1 MLSIDKKF
9 YSEEVLAKSFIAD
22 SEFLDNASIEKDAI
36 SIINLCRERKSE
48 RTQLDAFLSEYGLS
62 NNEGVA
68 LMCLAE
74 SLLRIPDSH
83 TRNILIS
90 EKLSAGAWEA
100 HLNKADSLLVNA
112 STWGLL
118 LAGKII
124 KPSDELSNNPLKWLN
139 ALTKKSGEI
148 PIREAIMMAM
158 KILSGEFVMGRN
170 FKDINAIKGIEKNLY
185 SFDMLGEA
193 ARTEAQAQNYFL
205 AYEDAIN
212 NVSAINSAHQ
222 SNNGISI
229 KISALSPKY
238 EMLNQEHIKNNLLPK
253 LESLIDLAFSKNVEI
268 TIDAEEQDRLS
279 VSLQL
284 IKAILLDKKYK
295 DWNNIG
301 MAVQAYGKRSIEVI
315 DWAEDI
321 LKNRAP
327 IHVRLVKGA
336 YWDYEIKQ
344 SQIKSHPGYS
354 VYTNKALTDLSFLHT
369 AKKIFDTKKIYPK
382 FATHNAH
389 TIASIYH
396 MGTDHEYEFQRL
408 FGMGELLYDSASK
421 VCEDFPE
428 TSIYAPIGAYKDL
441 LPYLVRR
448 LLENGANSSFINRL
462 LDANIEAKKLAE
474 NPAEVLKSKI
484 ENKSLLKIRLPKNM
498 FSDRN
503 NSPGIDLTE
512 VENIEKVK
520 SNLKK
525 YDGVSFNAV
534 SSIFNSDTSSNQK
547 LEVLSLC
554 DNRVLGSVTFD
565 SPKCIKEHIEKAD
578 KNNRWGKTDIK
589 DRAVILNKVADLIQL
604 NADEL
609 LYLLLHETGKTIH
622 DAWDELREA
631 EDFLR
636 FYCNEALKLQSDS
649 IELKGPTGE
658 LNELSYFPKG
668 TFLCISPWNFPAAI
682 LVGQIS
688 AALVTGNNVIAKPS
702 ENSSLIGHKIIQLF
716 HEAGVPA
723 DALKLVLG
731 GGEQGDALSLIEDI
745 QGVSFTGSHKTAKCI
760 NKNLAA
766 KEGALTPIIA
776 ETGGLNVM
784 VVDSSALLE
793 QVTDDVIRSS
803 FNSAGQRCSA
813 LRLIL
818 VQEEIY
824 ESMWEL
830 LTGAMQE
837 LTLDTPDNFETDV
850 SPIINKKSFAQLKEY
865 IDSFDK
871 GNKKYQSHDHIP
883 EKNIISPCLIELNSL
898 SEISE
903 EQFGPILHIFKYKTS
918 SLKDNLIEINNKN
931 YGLTMGVHSRVES
944 KHDEIASSLTAGN
957 AYINRDMVGAVVGV
971 QPFGGE
977 GLSGSGLKAGGPN
990 YLLQFVNER
999 VISKNTVAFGGN
1011 TELLNLDKE

>member
-1 MLSIDKKF
+1 MSVMEKKF
-9 YSEEVLAKSFIAD
+9 YSEEILAKNFIAD
-22 SEFLDNASIEKDAI
+22 SQFLNNASIKEDAVN
-36 SIINLCRERKSE
+36 IIKLCRDRKSE

-74 SLLRIPDSH
+74 SLLRIPDSK

-90 EKLSAGAWEA
+90 EKLSAGSWEA
-100 HLNKADSLLVNA
+100 HINKADSLLVNA

-124 KPSDELSNNPLKWLN
+124 KPSDELSNNPLQWLN
-139 ALTKKSGEI
+139 GLTKKSGEL
-148 PIREAIMMAM
+148 PVREAIMMAM
-158 KILSGEFVMGRN
+158 KILSGEFVMGRD
-170 FKDINAIKGIEKNLY
+170 FEDINKIKGIEDNSY

-193 ARTEAQAQNYFL
+193 ARTETQANNYFI

-212 NVSAINSAHQ
+212 NVSAINDKHKA
-222 SNNGISI
+222 NNGISI

-238 EMLNQEHIKNNLLPK
+238 EMLNQTHINNNLIPK
-253 LESLIDLAFSKNVEI
+253 LEALVDLAFTKNVEV

-279 VSLQL
+279 VSLEL
-284 IKAILLDKKYK
+284 IEKILLNKKYK

-321 LKNRAP
+321 LKERAP
-327 IHVRLVKGA
+327 IHIRLVKGA
-336 YWDYEIKQ
+336 YWDYEVKQ

-354 VYTNKALTDLSFLHT
+354 VFTNKSLTDLSYLHT
-369 AKKIFDTKKIYPK
+369 AKKIFDVEKIYPK

-389 TIASIYH
+389 TISAIYH
-396 MGTDHEYEFQRL
+396 MGINKTYEFQRL

-421 VCEDFPE
+421 VCEDISKA
-428 TSIYAPIGAYKDL
+428 SIYAPIGAYKDL

-462 LDANIEAKKLAE
+462 LDSKVDPKKLAE
-474 NPAEVLKSKI
+474 NPAKVLESKL
-484 ENKSLLKIRLPKNM
+484 EKNDLLKIQLPKDM
-498 FSDRN
+498 FNDRI
-503 NSPGIDLTE
+503 NSPGLDLTE
-512 VENIEKVK
+512 RENIDNIKLNLRKFKDTKYDVK
-520 SNLKK
+520 S
-525 YDGVSFNAV
+525 SFQ
-534 SSIFNSDTSSNQK
+534 SSSPAHEIK
-547 LEVLSLC
+547 SLC
-554 DNRVLGSVTFD
+554 DGSYMGSVKFD
-565 SPKCIKEHIEKAD
+565 DPEIIKTSFSTKSINYD
-578 KNNRWGKTDIK
+578 WGKTNIVH
-589 DRAVILNKVADLIQL
+589 RTSILEKMADLIQV

-609 LYLLLHETGKTIH
+609 LFLLLHETGKTIH

-636 FYCNEALKLQSDS
+636 FYCNEANNIQSQS

-658 LNELSYFPKG
+658 LNEISYHPKG

-702 ENSSLIGHKIIQLF
+702 EHASVIGFKIIELF
-716 HEAGVPA
+716 HKAGVPKE
-723 DALKLVLG
+723 ALQLILG
-731 GGEQGDALSLIEDI
+731 GAEQGDALSLINNI

-760 NKNLAA
+760 NKNLAI
-766 KEGALTPIIA
+766 KEGPITPIIA

-793 QVTDDVIRSS
+793 QVTDDVIRSA

-824 ESMWEL
+824 EDMWEI
-830 LTGAMQE
+830 LTGAMKE
-837 LTLDTPDNFETDV
+837 LTLDAPNNFETDIG
-850 SPIINKKSFAQLKEY
+850 PIINTDAFNKLETYINSFN
-865 IDSFDK
+865 DSNRKF
-871 GNKKYQSHDHIP
+871 QSHEHLA
-883 EKNIISPCLIELNSL
+883 EKNIISPCLIELNKL
-898 SEISE
+898 NEINE
-903 EQFGPILHIFKYKTS
+903 EQFGPILHIYKYRAST
-918 SLKDNLIEINNKN
+918 LKENLIEINDKN
-931 YGLTMGVHSRVES
+931 YGLTLGIHSRIES
-944 KHDEIASSLTAGN
+944 KHAEISALLSAGN
-957 AYINRDMVGAVVGV
+957 AYVNRDMVGAVVGV

-977 GLSGSGLKAGGPN
+977 GLSGCGLKAGGPN

-999 VISKNTVAFGGN
+999 VVSKNTVAFGGN
-1011 TELLNLDKE
+1011 AELLNLDNE

>member
-1 MLSIDKKF
+1 MSVMEKKF
-9 YSEEVLAKSFIAD
+9 YSEEILAKNFIAD
-22 SEFLDNASIEKDAI
+22 SQFLNNASIKEDAVN
-36 SIINLCRERKSE
+36 IIKLCRDRKSE

-74 SLLRIPDSH
+74 SLLRIPDSK

-90 EKLSAGAWEA
+90 EKLSAGSWEA
-100 HLNKADSLLVNA
+100 HINKADSLLVNA

-124 KPSDELSNNPLKWLN
+124 KPSDELSNNPLQWLN
-139 ALTKKSGEI
+139 GLTKKSGEL
-148 PIREAIMMAM
+148 PVREAIMMAM
-158 KILSGEFVMGRN
+158 KILSGEFVMGRD
-170 FKDINAIKGIEKNLY
+170 FEDINKIKGIEDNSY

-193 ARTEAQAQNYFL
+193 ARTETQANNYFI

-212 NVSAINSAHQ
+212 NVSAINDKHKA
-222 SNNGISI
+222 NNGISI

-238 EMLNQEHIKNNLLPK
+238 EMLNQTHINNNLIPK
-253 LESLIDLAFSKNVEI
+253 LEALVDLAFTKNVEV

-279 VSLQL
+279 VSLEL
-284 IKAILLDKKYK
+284 IEKILLNKKYK

-315 DWAEDI
+315 DWTEDI
-321 LKNRAP
+321 LKERAP
-327 IHVRLVKGA
+327 IHIRLVKGA
-336 YWDYEIKQ
+336 YWDYEVKQ

-354 VYTNKALTDLSFLHT
+354 VFTNKSLTDLSYLHT
-369 AKKIFDTKKIYPK
+369 AKKIFDIEKIYPK

-389 TIASIYH
+389 TISAIYH
-396 MGTDHEYEFQRL
+396 MGINKTYEFQRL

-421 VCEDFPE
+421 VCEDISKA
-428 TSIYAPIGAYKDL
+428 SIYAPIGAYKDL

-462 LDANIEAKKLAE
+462 LDSKVDPKKLAE
-474 NPAEVLKSKI
+474 NPAKVLESKL
-484 ENKSLLKIRLPKNM
+484 EKNDLLKIQLPKDM
-498 FSDRN
+498 FNDRI
-503 NSPGIDLTE
+503 NSPGLDLTE
-512 VENIEKVK
+512 RENIDNIKLNLRKFKDTKYDVK
-520 SNLKK
+520 S
-525 YDGVSFNAV
+525 SFQ
-534 SSIFNSDTSSNQK
+534 SSSPAHEIK
-547 LEVLSLC
+547 SLC
-554 DNRVLGSVTFD
+554 DGSYMGSVKFD
-565 SPKCIKEHIEKAD
+565 DPEIIKTSFSTKSINYD
-578 KNNRWGKTDIK
+578 WGKTNIVH
-589 DRAVILNKVADLIQL
+589 RTGILEKMADLIQV

-609 LYLLLHETGKTIH
+609 LFLLLHETGKTIH

-636 FYCNEALKLQSDS
+636 FYCNEANNIQSQS

-658 LNELSYFPKG
+658 LNEISYHPKG

-702 ENSSLIGHKIIQLF
+702 EHASVIGFKIIELF
-716 HEAGVPA
+716 HKAGVPKE
-723 DALKLVLG
+723 ALQLILG
-731 GGEQGDALSLIEDI
+731 GAEQGDALSLINNI

-760 NKNLAA
+760 NKNLAT
-766 KEGALTPIIA
+766 KEGPITPIIA

-793 QVTDDVIRSS
+793 QVTDDVIRSA

-824 ESMWEL
+824 EDMWEI
-830 LTGAMQE
+830 LTGAMKE
-837 LTLDTPDNFETDV
+837 LTLDAPNNFETDIG
-850 SPIINKKSFAQLKEY
+850 PIINTDAFNKLETYINSFN
-865 IDSFDK
+865 DSNRKF
-871 GNKKYQSHDHIP
+871 QSHEHLA
-883 EKNIISPCLIELNSL
+883 EKNIISPCLIELNKL
-898 SEISE
+898 NEINE
-903 EQFGPILHIFKYKTS
+903 EQFGPILHIYKYKAST
-918 SLKDNLIEINNKN
+918 LKENLIEINDKN
-931 YGLTMGVHSRVES
+931 YGLTLGIHSRIES
-944 KHDEIASSLTAGN
+944 KYAEISALLSAGN
-957 AYINRDMVGAVVGV
+957 AYVNRDMVGAVVGV

-977 GLSGSGLKAGGPN
+977 GLSGCGLKAGGPN

-999 VISKNTVAFGGN
+999 VVSKNTVAFGGN
-1011 TELLNLDKE
+1011 AELLNLDNE

>member
-1 MLSIDKKF
+1 MSVMEKKF
-9 YSEEVLAKSFIAD
+9 YSEEILAKNFIAD
-22 SEFLDNASIEKDAI
+22 SQFLNNASIKEDAVN
-36 SIINLCRERKSE
+36 IIKLCRDRKSE

-74 SLLRIPDSH
+74 SLLRIPDSK

-90 EKLSAGAWEA
+90 EKLSAGSWEA
-100 HLNKADSLLVNA
+100 HINKADSLLVNA

-124 KPSDELSNNPLKWLN
+124 KPSDELSNNPLQWLN
-139 ALTKKSGEI
+139 GLTKKSGEL
-148 PIREAIMMAM
+148 PVREAIMMAM
-158 KILSGEFVMGRN
+158 KILSGEFVMGRD
-170 FKDINAIKGIEKNLY
+170 FEDINKIKGIEDNSY

-193 ARTEAQAQNYFL
+193 ARTETQANNYFI

-212 NVSAINSAHQ
+212 NVSAINDKHKA
-222 SNNGISI
+222 NNGISI

-238 EMLNQEHIKNNLLPK
+238 EMLNQTHINNNLIPK
-253 LESLIDLAFSKNVEI
+253 LEALVDLAFTKNVEV

-279 VSLQL
+279 VSLEL
-284 IKAILLDKKYK
+284 IEKILLNKKYK

-321 LKNRAP
+321 LKERAP
-327 IHVRLVKGA
+327 IHIRLVKGA
-336 YWDYEIKQ
+336 YWDYEVKQ

-354 VYTNKALTDLSFLHT
+354 VFTNKSLTDLSYLHT
-369 AKKIFDTKKIYPK
+369 AKKIFDIEKIYPK

-389 TIASIYH
+389 TISAIYH
-396 MGTDHEYEFQRL
+396 MGINKTYEFQRL

-421 VCEDFPE
+421 VCEDISKA
-428 TSIYAPIGAYKDL
+428 SIYAPIGAYKDL

-462 LDANIEAKKLAE
+462 LDSKVDPKKLAE
-474 NPAEVLKSKI
+474 NPAKVLESKL
-484 ENKSLLKIRLPKNM
+484 EKNDLLKIQLPKDM
-498 FSDRN
+498 FNDRI
-503 NSPGIDLTE
+503 NSPGLDLTE
-512 VENIEKVK
+512 RENIDNIKLNLRKFKDTKYDVK
-520 SNLKK
+520 S
-525 YDGVSFNAV
+525 SFQ
-534 SSIFNSDTSSNQK
+534 SSSPAHEIK
-547 LEVLSLC
+547 SLC
-554 DNRVLGSVTFD
+554 DGSYMGSVKFD
-565 SPKCIKEHIEKAD
+565 DPEIIKTSFSTKSINYD
-578 KNNRWGKTDIK
+578 WGKTNIVH
-589 DRAVILNKVADLIQL
+589 RTSILEKMADLIQV

-609 LYLLLHETGKTIH
+609 LFLLLHETGKTIH

-636 FYCNEALKLQSDS
+636 FYCNEANNIQSQS

-658 LNELSYFPKG
+658 LNEISYHPKG

-702 ENSSLIGHKIIQLF
+702 EHASVIGFKIIELF
-716 HEAGVPA
+716 HKAGVPKE
-723 DALKLVLG
+723 ALQLILG
-731 GGEQGDALSLIEDI
+731 GAEQGDALSLINNI

-760 NKNLAA
+760 NKNLAT
-766 KEGALTPIIA
+766 KEGPITPIIA

-793 QVTDDVIRSS
+793 QVTDDVIRSA

-824 ESMWEL
+824 EDMWEI
-830 LTGAMQE
+830 LTGAMKE
-837 LTLDTPDNFETDV
+837 LTLDAPNNFETDIG
-850 SPIINKKSFAQLKEY
+850 PIINTDAFNKLETYINSFN
-865 IDSFDK
+865 DSNRKF
-871 GNKKYQSHDHIP
+871 QSHEHLA
-883 EKNIISPCLIELNSL
+883 EKNIISPCLIELNKL
-898 SEISE
+898 NEINE
-903 EQFGPILHIFKYKTS
+903 EQFGPILHIYKYRAST
-918 SLKDNLIEINNKN
+918 LKENLIEINDKN
-931 YGLTMGVHSRVES
+931 YGLTLGIHSRIES
-944 KHDEIASSLTAGN
+944 KHAEISALLSAGN
-957 AYINRDMVGAVVGV
+957 AYVNRDMVGAVVGV

-977 GLSGSGLKAGGPN
+977 GLSGCGLKAGGPN

-999 VISKNTVAFGGN
+999 VVSKNTVAFGGN
-1011 TELLNLDKE
+1011 AELLNLDNE

>member
-1 MLSIDKKF
+1 MSVMEKKF
-9 YSEEVLAKSFIAD
+9 YSEEILAKNFIAD
-22 SEFLDNASIEKDAI
+22 SQFLNNASIKEDAVN
-36 SIINLCRERKSE
+36 IIKLCRDRKSE

-74 SLLRIPDSH
+74 SLLRIPDSK

-90 EKLSAGAWEA
+90 EKLSAGSWEA
-100 HLNKADSLLVNA
+100 HINKADSLLVNA

-124 KPSDELSNNPLKWLN
+124 KPSDELSNNPLQWLN
-139 ALTKKSGEI
+139 GLTKKSGEL
-148 PIREAIMMAM
+148 PVREAIMMAM
-158 KILSGEFVMGRN
+158 KILSGEFVMGRD
-170 FKDINAIKGIEKNLY
+170 FEDINKIKGIEDNSY

-193 ARTEAQAQNYFL
+193 ARTETQANNYFI

-212 NVSAINSAHQ
+212 NVSAINDKHKA
-222 SNNGISI
+222 NNGISI

-238 EMLNQEHIKNNLLPK
+238 EMLNQTHINNNLIPK
-253 LESLIDLAFSKNVEI
+253 LEALVDLAFTKNVEV

-279 VSLQL
+279 VSLEL
-284 IKAILLDKKYK
+284 IEKILLNKKYK

-321 LKNRAP
+321 LKERAP
-327 IHVRLVKGA
+327 IHIRLVKGA
-336 YWDYEIKQ
+336 YWDYEVKQ

-354 VYTNKALTDLSFLHT
+354 VFTNKSLTDLSYLHT
-369 AKKIFDTKKIYPK
+369 AKKIFDIEKIYPK

-389 TIASIYH
+389 TISAIYH
-396 MGTDHEYEFQRL
+396 MGINKTYEFQRL

-421 VCEDFPE
+421 VCEDISKA
-428 TSIYAPIGAYKDL
+428 SIYAPIGAYKDL

-462 LDANIEAKKLAE
+462 LDSEVDPKKLAE
-474 NPAEVLKSKI
+474 NPAKVLESKL
-484 ENKSLLKIRLPKNM
+484 EKNDLLKIQLPKDM
-498 FSDRN
+498 FNDRI
-503 NSPGIDLTE
+503 NSPGLDLTE
-512 VENIEKVK
+512 RENIDNIKLNLRKFKDTKYDVK
-520 SNLKK
+520 S
-525 YDGVSFNAV
+525 SFQ
-534 SSIFNSDTSSNQK
+534 SSSPAHEIK
-547 LEVLSLC
+547 SLC
-554 DNRVLGSVTFD
+554 DGSYMGSVKFD
-565 SPKCIKEHIEKAD
+565 DPEIIKTSFSTKSINYD
-578 KNNRWGKTDIK
+578 WGKTNIVH
-589 DRAVILNKVADLIQL
+589 RTSILEKMADLIQV

-609 LYLLLHETGKTIH
+609 LFLLLHETGKTIH

-636 FYCNEALKLQSDS
+636 FYCNEANNIQSQS

-658 LNELSYFPKG
+658 LNEISYHPKG

-702 ENSSLIGHKIIQLF
+702 EHASIIGFKIIELF
-716 HEAGVPA
+716 HKAGVPKE
-723 DALKLVLG
+723 ALQLILG
-731 GGEQGDALSLIEDI
+731 GAEQGDALSLINNI

-760 NKNLAA
+760 NKNLAT
-766 KEGALTPIIA
+766 KEGPITPIIA

-793 QVTDDVIRSS
+793 QVTDDVIRSA

-824 ESMWEL
+824 EDMWEI
-830 LTGAMQE
+830 LTGAMKE
-837 LTLDTPDNFETDV
+837 LTLDAPNNFETDIG
-850 SPIINKKSFAQLKEY
+850 PIINTDAFNKLETYINSFN
-865 IDSFDK
+865 DSNRKF
-871 GNKKYQSHDHIP
+871 QSHEHLA
-883 EKNIISPCLIELNSL
+883 EKNIISPCLIELNKL
-898 SEISE
+898 NEINE
-903 EQFGPILHIFKYKTS
+903 EQFGPILHIYKYKAST
-918 SLKDNLIEINNKN
+918 LKENLIEINDKN
-931 YGLTMGVHSRVES
+931 YGLTLGIHSRIES
-944 KHDEIASSLTAGN
+944 KHAEISALLSAGN
-957 AYINRDMVGAVVGV
+957 AYVNRDMVGAVVGV

-977 GLSGSGLKAGGPN
+977 GLSGCGLKAGGPN

-999 VISKNTVAFGGN
+999 VVSKNTVAFGGN
-1011 TELLNLDKE
+1011 AELLNLDNE

>member
-1 MLSIDKKF
+1 MGKKF
-9 YSEEVLAKSFIAD
+9 YSEEILAKNFIAD
-22 SEFLDNASIEKDAI
+22 SQFLNNASIKEDAVN
-36 SIINLCRERKSE
+36 IIKLCRDRKSE

-74 SLLRIPDSH
+74 SLLRIPDSK

-90 EKLSAGAWEA
+90 EKLSAGSWEA
-100 HLNKADSLLVNA
+100 HINKADSLLVNA

-124 KPSDELSNNPLKWLN
+124 KPSDELSNNPLQWLN
-139 ALTKKSGEI
+139 GLTKKSGEL
-148 PIREAIMMAM
+148 PVREAIMMAM
-158 KILSGEFVMGRN
+158 KILSGEFVMGRD
-170 FKDINAIKGIEKNLY
+170 FEDINKIKGIEDNSY

-193 ARTEAQAQNYFL
+193 ARTETQANNYFI

-212 NVSAINSAHQ
+212 NVSAINDKHKA
-222 SNNGISI
+222 NNGISI

-238 EMLNQEHIKNNLLPK
+238 EMLNQTHINNNLIPK
-253 LESLIDLAFSKNVEI
+253 LEALVDLAFTKNVEV

-279 VSLQL
+279 VSLEL
-284 IKAILLDKKYK
+284 IEKILLNKKYK

-315 DWAEDI
+315 DWTEDI
-321 LKNRAP
+321 LKERAP
-327 IHVRLVKGA
+327 IHIRLVKGA
-336 YWDYEIKQ
+336 YWDYEVKQ

-354 VYTNKALTDLSFLHT
+354 VFTNKSLTDLSYLHT
-369 AKKIFDTKKIYPK
+369 AKKIFDIEKIYPK

-389 TIASIYH
+389 TISAIYH
-396 MGTDHEYEFQRL
+396 MGINKTYEFQRL

-421 VCEDFPE
+421 VCEDISKA
-428 TSIYAPIGAYKDL
+428 SIYAPIGAYKDL

-462 LDANIEAKKLAE
+462 LDSKVDPKKLAE
-474 NPAEVLKSKI
+474 NPAKVLESKL
-484 ENKSLLKIRLPKNM
+484 EKNDLLKIQLPKDM
-498 FSDRN
+498 FNDRI
-503 NSPGIDLTE
+503 NSPGLDLTE
-512 VENIEKVK
+512 RENIDNIKLNLRKFKDTKYDVK
-520 SNLKK
+520 S
-525 YDGVSFNAV
+525 SFQ
-534 SSIFNSDTSSNQK
+534 SSSPAHEIK
-547 LEVLSLC
+547 SLC
-554 DNRVLGSVTFD
+554 DGSYMGSVKFD
-565 SPKCIKEHIEKAD
+565 DPEIIKTSFSTKSINYD
-578 KNNRWGKTDIK
+578 WGKTNIVH
-589 DRAVILNKVADLIQL
+589 RTSILEKMADLIQV

-609 LYLLLHETGKTIH
+609 LFLLLHETGKTIH

-636 FYCNEALKLQSDS
+636 FYCNEANNIQSQS

-658 LNELSYFPKG
+658 LNEISYHPKG

-702 ENSSLIGHKIIQLF
+702 EHASVIGFKIIELF
-716 HEAGVPA
+716 HKAGVPKK
-723 DALKLVLG
+723 ALQLILG
-731 GGEQGDALSLIEDI
+731 GAEQGDALSLINNI

-760 NKNLAA
+760 NKNLAT
-766 KEGALTPIIA
+766 KEGPITPIIA

-793 QVTDDVIRSS
+793 QVTDDVIRSA

-824 ESMWEL
+824 EDMWEI
-830 LTGAMQE
+830 LTGAMKE
-837 LTLDTPDNFETDV
+837 LTLDAPNNFETDIG
-850 SPIINKKSFAQLKEY
+850 PIINTDAFNKLETYINSFN
-865 IDSFDK
+865 DSNRKF
-871 GNKKYQSHDHIP
+871 QSHEHLA
-883 EKNIISPCLIELNSL
+883 EKNIISPCLIELNKL
-898 SEISE
+898 NEINE
-903 EQFGPILHIFKYKTS
+903 EQFGPILHIYKYKAST
-918 SLKDNLIEINNKN
+918 LKENLIEINDKN
-931 YGLTMGVHSRVES
+931 YGLTLGIHSRVES
-944 KHDEIASSLTAGN
+944 KHAEISALLSAGN
-957 AYINRDMVGAVVGV
+957 AYVNRDMVGAVVGV

-977 GLSGSGLKAGGPN
+977 GLSGCGLKAGGPN

-999 VISKNTVAFGGN
+999 VVSKNTVAFGGN
-1011 TELLNLDKE
+1011 AELLNLDNE

>member
-1 MLSIDKKF
+1 MSVMGKKF
-9 YSEEVLAKSFIAD
+9 YSEEILARNFIAD
-22 SEFLDNASIEKDAI
+22 SQFLNNASIEEDAVN
-36 SIINLCRERKSE
+36 IIKLCRDRKSE

-74 SLLRIPDSH
+74 SLLRIPDSK

-90 EKLSAGAWEA
+90 EKLSAGSWET
-100 HLNKADSLLVNA
+100 HINKADSLLVNA

-124 KPSDELSNNPLKWLN
+124 KPSDELSNNPLQWLN
-139 ALTKKSGEI
+139 GLTKKSGEL
-148 PIREAIMMAM
+148 PVREAIMMAM
-158 KILSGEFVMGRN
+158 KILSGEFVMGRD
-170 FKDINAIKGIEKNLY
+170 FEDINKIRGIEDNSY

-193 ARTEAQAQNYFL
+193 ARTETQANNYFI

-212 NVSAINSAHQ
+212 NVSAINDKHKA
-222 SNNGISI
+222 NNGISI

-238 EMLNQEHIKNNLLPK
+238 EMLNQTHINNNLIPK
-253 LESLIDLAFSKNVEI
+253 LEALVDLAFTKNVEV

-279 VSLQL
+279 VSLEL
-284 IKAILLDKKYK
+284 IEKILLNKKYK

-321 LKNRAP
+321 LKERAP
-327 IHVRLVKGA
+327 IHIRLVKGA
-336 YWDYEIKQ
+336 YWDYEVKQ

-354 VYTNKALTDLSFLHT
+354 VFTNKSLTDLSYLHT
-369 AKKIFDTKKIYPK
+369 AKKIFDVEKIYPK

-389 TIASIYH
+389 TISAIYH
-396 MGTDHEYEFQRL
+396 MGINKTYEFQRL

-421 VCEDFPE
+421 VCEDISKA
-428 TSIYAPIGAYKDL
+428 SIYAPIGAYKDL

-462 LDANIEAKKLAE
+462 LDSEVDPKKLAE
-474 NPAEVLKSKI
+474 NPAKVLESKL
-484 ENKSLLKIRLPKNM
+484 EKNDLLKIQLPKDM
-498 FSDRN
+498 FDDRI
-503 NSPGIDLTE
+503 NSPGLDLTE
-512 VENIEKVK
+512 RENIDSIKLNLRKFKDTRYDVK
-520 SNLKK
+520 S
-525 YDGVSFNAV
+525 SFQ
-534 SSIFNSDTSSNQK
+534 SSYPAHEIK
-547 LEVLSLC
+547 SLC
-554 DNRVLGSVTFD
+554 DGSYIGSVKFD
-565 SPKCIKEHIEKAD
+565 DPEIIKTSFNTKSINYD
-578 KNNRWGKTDIK
+578 WGKTNIV
-589 DRAVILNKVADLIQL
+589 DRTSILEKMADLIQV

-609 LYLLLHETGKTIH
+609 LFLLLHETGKTIH

-636 FYCNEALKLQSDS
+636 FYCNEAKNIQSKS

-658 LNELSYFPKG
+658 LNEISYHPKG

-702 ENSSLIGHKIIQLF
+702 EHASIIGFKIVELF
-716 HEAGVPA
+716 HKAGVPKE
-723 DALKLVLG
+723 ALQLILG
-731 GGEQGDALSLIEDI
+731 GAEQGDALSLINNI

-760 NKNLAA
+760 NKNLAS
-766 KEGALTPIIA
+766 KEGPITPIIA

-793 QVTDDVIRSS
+793 QVTDDVIRSA

-824 ESMWEL
+824 EDMWEI
-830 LTGAMQE
+830 LTGAMKE
-837 LTLDTPDNFETDV
+837 LTLDAPNNFETDV
-850 SPIINKKSFAQLKEY
+850 GPIINEDAFNKLETYINSFN
-865 IDSFDK
+865 DSNRKF
-871 GNKKYQSHDHIP
+871 QSHEHLA
-883 EKNIISPCLIELNSL
+883 EKNIISPCLIELNKL
-898 SEISE
+898 NEINE
-903 EQFGPILHIFKYKTS
+903 EQFGPILHIYKYKAS
-918 SLKDNLIEINNKN
+918 SLKENLIEINGKN
-931 YGLTMGVHSRVES
+931 YGLTLGIHSRVES
-944 KHDEIASSLTAGN
+944 KHAEISALLSAGN
-957 AYINRDMVGAVVGV
+957 AYVNRDMVGAVVGV

-977 GLSGSGLKAGGPN
+977 GLSGCGLKAGGPN

-999 VISKNTVAFGGN
+999 VVSKNTVAFGGN
-1011 TELLNLDKE
+1011 AELLNLDNE

>member
-1 MLSIDKKF
+1 MSVMEKKF
-9 YSEEVLAKSFIAD
+9 YSEEILAKNFIAD
-22 SEFLDNASIEKDAI
+22 SQFLNNASIKEDAVN
-36 SIINLCRERKSE
+36 IIKLCRDRKSE

-74 SLLRIPDSH
+74 SLLRIPDSK

-90 EKLSAGAWEA
+90 EKLSAGSWEA
-100 HLNKADSLLVNA
+100 HINKADSLLVNA

-124 KPSDELSNNPLKWLN
+124 KPSDELSNNPLQWLN
-139 ALTKKSGEI
+139 GLTKKSGEL
-148 PIREAIMMAM
+148 PVREAIMMAM
-158 KILSGEFVMGRN
+158 KILSGEFVMGRD
-170 FKDINAIKGIEKNLY
+170 FEDINKIKGIEDNSY

-193 ARTEAQAQNYFL
+193 ARTETQANNYFI

-212 NVSAINSAHQ
+212 NVSAINDKHKA
-222 SNNGISI
+222 NNGISI

-238 EMLNQEHIKNNLLPK
+238 EMLNQTHINNNLIPK
-253 LESLIDLAFSKNVEI
+253 LEALVDLAFTKNVEV

-279 VSLQL
+279 VSLEL
-284 IKAILLDKKYK
+284 IEKILLNKKYK

-321 LKNRAP
+321 LKERAP
-327 IHVRLVKGA
+327 IHIRLVKGA
-336 YWDYEIKQ
+336 YWDYEVKQ

-354 VYTNKALTDLSFLHT
+354 VFTNKSLTDLSYLHT
-369 AKKIFDTKKIYPK
+369 AKKIFDIEKIYPK

-389 TIASIYH
+389 TISAIYH
-396 MGTDHEYEFQRL
+396 MGINKTYEFQRL

-421 VCEDFPE
+421 VCEDISKA
-428 TSIYAPIGAYKDL
+428 SIYAPIGAYKDL

-462 LDANIEAKKLAE
+462 LDSKVDPKKLAE
-474 NPAEVLKSKI
+474 NPAKVLESKL
-484 ENKSLLKIRLPKNM
+484 EKNDLLKIQLPKDM
-498 FSDRN
+498 FNDRI
-503 NSPGIDLTE
+503 NSPGLDLTE
-512 VENIEKVK
+512 RENIDNIKLNLRKFKDTKYDVK
-520 SNLKK
+520 S
-525 YDGVSFNAV
+525 SFQ
-534 SSIFNSDTSSNQK
+534 SSSPAHEIK
-547 LEVLSLC
+547 SLC
-554 DNRVLGSVTFD
+554 DGSYMGSVKFD
-565 SPKCIKEHIEKAD
+565 DPEIIKTSFSTKSINYD
-578 KNNRWGKTDIK
+578 WGKTNIVH
-589 DRAVILNKVADLIQL
+589 RTSILEKMADLIQV

-609 LYLLLHETGKTIH
+609 LFLLLHETGKTIH

-636 FYCNEALKLQSDS
+636 FYCNEANNIQSQS

-658 LNELSYFPKG
+658 LNEISYHPKG

-702 ENSSLIGHKIIQLF
+702 EHASVIGFKIIELF
-716 HEAGVPA
+716 HKAGVPKE
-723 DALKLVLG
+723 ALQLILG
-731 GGEQGDALSLIEDI
+731 GAEQGDALSLINNI

-760 NKNLAA
+760 NKNLAS
-766 KEGALTPIIA
+766 KEGPITPIIA

-793 QVTDDVIRSS
+793 QVTDDVIRSA

-824 ESMWEL
+824 EDMWEI
-830 LTGAMQE
+830 LTGAMKE
-837 LTLDTPDNFETDV
+837 LTLDAPNNFETDIG
-850 SPIINKKSFAQLKEY
+850 PIINTDAFNKLETYINSFN
-865 IDSFDK
+865 DSNRKF
-871 GNKKYQSHDHIP
+871 QSHEHLA
-883 EKNIISPCLIELNSL
+883 EKNIISPCLIELNKL
-898 SEISE
+898 NEINE
-903 EQFGPILHIFKYKTS
+903 EQFGPILHIYKYKAST
-918 SLKDNLIEINNKN
+918 LKENLIEINDKN
-931 YGLTMGVHSRVES
+931 YGLTLGIHSRIES
-944 KHDEIASSLTAGN
+944 KHAEISALLSAGN
-957 AYINRDMVGAVVGV
+957 AYVNRDMVGAVVGV

-977 GLSGSGLKAGGPN
+977 GLSGCGLKAGGPN

-999 VISKNTVAFGGN
+999 VVSKNTVAFGGN
-1011 TELLNLDKE
+1011 AELLNLDNE

>member
-1 MLSIDKKF
+1 MSVMGKKF
-9 YSEEVLAKSFIAD
+9 YSEEILAKNFIAD
-22 SEFLDNASIEKDAI
+22 SQFLNNASIKEDAVN
-36 SIINLCRERKSE
+36 IIKLCRDRKSE

-74 SLLRIPDSH
+74 SLLRIPDSK

-90 EKLSAGAWEA
+90 EKLSAGSWEA
-100 HLNKADSLLVNA
+100 HINKADSLLVNA

-124 KPSDELSNNPLKWLN
+124 KPSDELSNNPLQWLN
-139 ALTKKSGEI
+139 GLTKKSGEL
-148 PIREAIMMAM
+148 PVREAIMMAM
-158 KILSGEFVMGRN
+158 KILSGEFVMGRD
-170 FKDINAIKGIEKNLY
+170 FEDINKIKGIEDNSY

-193 ARTEAQAQNYFL
+193 ARTETQANNYFI

-212 NVSAINSAHQ
+212 NVSAINDKHKA
-222 SNNGISI
+222 NNGISI

-238 EMLNQEHIKNNLLPK
+238 EMLNQTHINNNLIPK
-253 LESLIDLAFSKNVEI
+253 LEALVDLAFTKNVEV

-279 VSLQL
+279 VSLEL
-284 IKAILLDKKYK
+284 IEKILLNKKYK

-301 MAVQAYGKRSIEVI
+301 MAVQAYGKRSMEVI

-321 LKNRAP
+321 LKERAP
-327 IHVRLVKGA
+327 IHIRLVKGA
-336 YWDYEIKQ
+336 YWDYEVKQ

-354 VYTNKALTDLSFLHT
+354 VFTNKSLTDLSYLHT
-369 AKKIFDTKKIYPK
+369 AKKIFDIEKIYPK

-389 TIASIYH
+389 TISAIYH
-396 MGTDHEYEFQRL
+396 MGINKTYEFQRL

-421 VCEDFPE
+421 VCEDISKA
-428 TSIYAPIGAYKDL
+428 SIYAPIGAYKDL

-462 LDANIEAKKLAE
+462 LDSKVDPKKLAE
-474 NPAEVLKSKI
+474 NPAKVLESKL
-484 ENKSLLKIRLPKNM
+484 EKNDLLKIQLPKDM
-498 FSDRN
+498 FNDRI
-503 NSPGIDLTE
+503 NSPGLDLTE
-512 VENIEKVK
+512 RENIDNIKLNLRKFKDTKYDVK
-520 SNLKK
+520 S
-525 YDGVSFNAV
+525 SFQ
-534 SSIFNSDTSSNQK
+534 SSSPAHEIK
-547 LEVLSLC
+547 SLC
-554 DNRVLGSVTFD
+554 DGSYMGSVKFD
-565 SPKCIKEHIEKAD
+565 DPEIIKTSFSTKSINYD
-578 KNNRWGKTDIK
+578 WGKTNIVH
-589 DRAVILNKVADLIQL
+589 RISILEKMADLIQV

-609 LYLLLHETGKTIH
+609 LFLLLHETGKTIH

-636 FYCNEALKLQSDS
+636 FYCNEANNIQSQS

-658 LNELSYFPKG
+658 LNEISYHPKG

-702 ENSSLIGHKIIQLF
+702 EHASVIGFKIIELF
-716 HEAGVPA
+716 HKAGVPKE
-723 DALKLVLG
+723 ALQLILG
-731 GGEQGDALSLIEDI
+731 GAEQGDALSLINNI

-760 NKNLAA
+760 NKNLAT
-766 KEGALTPIIA
+766 KEGPITPIIA

-793 QVTDDVIRSS
+793 QVTDDVIRSA

-824 ESMWEL
+824 EDMWEI
-830 LTGAMQE
+830 LTGAMKE
-837 LTLDTPDNFETDV
+837 LTLDAPNNFETDIG
-850 SPIINKKSFAQLKEY
+850 PIINTDAFNKLETYINSFN
-865 IDSFDK
+865 DSNRKF
-871 GNKKYQSHDHIP
+871 QSHEHLA
-883 EKNIISPCLIELNSL
+883 EKNIISPCLIELNKL
-898 SEISE
+898 NEINE
-903 EQFGPILHIFKYKTS
+903 EQFGPILHIYKYKAST
-918 SLKDNLIEINNKN
+918 LKENLIEINDKN
-931 YGLTMGVHSRVES
+931 YGLTLGIHSRVES
-944 KHDEIASSLTAGN
+944 KHAEISALLSAGN
-957 AYINRDMVGAVVGV
+957 AYVNRDMVGAVVGV

-977 GLSGSGLKAGGPN
+977 GLSGCGLKAGGPN

-999 VISKNTVAFGGN
+999 VVSKNTVAFGGN
-1011 TELLNLDKE
+1011 AELLNLDNE

>member
-1 MLSIDKKF
+1 MSVMEKKF
-9 YSEEVLAKSFIAD
+9 YSEEILAKNFIAD
-22 SEFLDNASIEKDAI
+22 SQFLNNASIKEDAVN
-36 SIINLCRERKSE
+36 IIKLCRDRKSE

-74 SLLRIPDSH
+74 SLLRIPDSK

-90 EKLSAGAWEA
+90 EKLSAGSWEA
-100 HLNKADSLLVNA
+100 HINKADSLLVNA

-124 KPSDELSNNPLKWLN
+124 KPSDELSNNPLQWLN
-139 ALTKKSGEI
+139 GLTKKSGEL
-148 PIREAIMMAM
+148 PVREAIMMAM
-158 KILSGEFVMGRN
+158 KILSGEFVMGRD
-170 FKDINAIKGIEKNLY
+170 FEDINKIKGIEDNSY

-193 ARTEAQAQNYFL
+193 ARTETQANNYFI

-212 NVSAINSAHQ
+212 NVSAINDKHKA
-222 SNNGISI
+222 NNGISI

-238 EMLNQEHIKNNLLPK
+238 EMLNQTHINNNLIPK
-253 LESLIDLAFSKNVEI
+253 LEALVDLAFTKNVEV

-279 VSLQL
+279 VSLEL
-284 IKAILLDKKYK
+284 IEKILLNKKYK

-321 LKNRAP
+321 LKERAP
-327 IHVRLVKGA
+327 IHIRLVKGA
-336 YWDYEIKQ
+336 YWDYEVKQ

-354 VYTNKALTDLSFLHT
+354 VFTNKSLTDLSYLHT
-369 AKKIFDTKKIYPK
+369 AKKIFDIEKIYPK

-389 TIASIYH
+389 TISAIYH
-396 MGTDHEYEFQRL
+396 MGINKTYEFQRL

-421 VCEDFPE
+421 VCEDISKA
-428 TSIYAPIGAYKDL
+428 SIYAPIGAYKDL

-462 LDANIEAKKLAE
+462 LDSKVDPKKLAE
-474 NPAEVLKSKI
+474 NPAKVLESKL
-484 ENKSLLKIRLPKNM
+484 EKNDLLKIQLPKDM
-498 FSDRN
+498 FNDRI
-503 NSPGIDLTE
+503 NSPGLDLTE
-512 VENIEKVK
+512 RENIDNIKLNLRKFKDTKYDVK
-520 SNLKK
+520 S
-525 YDGVSFNAV
+525 SFQ
-534 SSIFNSDTSSNQK
+534 SSSPAHEIK
-547 LEVLSLC
+547 SLC
-554 DNRVLGSVTFD
+554 DGSYMGSVKFD
-565 SPKCIKEHIEKAD
+565 DPEIIKTSFSTKSINYD
-578 KNNRWGKTDIK
+578 WGKTNIVH
-589 DRAVILNKVADLIQL
+589 RTSILEKMADLIQV

-609 LYLLLHETGKTIH
+609 LFLLLHETGKTIH

-636 FYCNEALKLQSDS
+636 FYCNEANNIQSQS

-658 LNELSYFPKG
+658 LNEISYHPKG

-702 ENSSLIGHKIIQLF
+702 EHASMIGFKIIELF
-716 HEAGVPA
+716 HKAGVPKE
-723 DALKLVLG
+723 ALQLILG
-731 GGEQGDALSLIEDI
+731 GAEQGDALSLINNI

-760 NKNLAA
+760 NKNLAT
-766 KEGALTPIIA
+766 KEGPITPIIA

-793 QVTDDVIRSS
+793 QVTDDVIRSA

-824 ESMWEL
+824 EDMWEI
-830 LTGAMQE
+830 LTGAMKE
-837 LTLDTPDNFETDV
+837 LTLDAPNNFETDIG
-850 SPIINKKSFAQLKEY
+850 PIINTDAFNKLETYINSFN
-865 IDSFDK
+865 DSNRKF
-871 GNKKYQSHDHIP
+871 QSHEHLA
-883 EKNIISPCLIELNSL
+883 EKNIISPCLIELNKL
-898 SEISE
+898 NEINE
-903 EQFGPILHIFKYKTS
+903 EQFGPILHIYKYKAST
-918 SLKDNLIEINNKN
+918 LKENLIEINDKN
-931 YGLTMGVHSRVES
+931 YGLTLGIHSRIES
-944 KHDEIASSLTAGN
+944 KHAEISALLSAGN
-957 AYINRDMVGAVVGV
+957 AYVNRDMVGAVVGV

-977 GLSGSGLKAGGPN
+977 GLSGCGLKAGGPN

-999 VISKNTVAFGGN
+999 VVSKNTVAFGGN
-1011 TELLNLDKE
+1011 AELLNLDNE

>member
-1 MLSIDKKF
+1 MSVMEKKF
-9 YSEEVLAKSFIAD
+9 YSEEILAKNFIAD
-22 SEFLDNASIEKDAI
+22 SQFLNNASIKEDAVN
-36 SIINLCRERKSE
+36 IIKLCRDRKSE

-74 SLLRIPDSH
+74 SLLRIPDSK

-90 EKLSAGAWEA
+90 EKLSAGSWEA
-100 HLNKADSLLVNA
+100 HINKADSLLVNA

-124 KPSDELSNNPLKWLN
+124 KPSDELSNNPLQWLN
-139 ALTKKSGEI
+139 GLTKKSGEL
-148 PIREAIMMAM
+148 PVREAIMMAM
-158 KILSGEFVMGRN
+158 KILSGEFVMGRD
-170 FKDINAIKGIEKNLY
+170 FEDINKIKGIEDNSY

-193 ARTEAQAQNYFL
+193 ARTETQANNYFI

-212 NVSAINSAHQ
+212 NVSAINDKHKA
-222 SNNGISI
+222 NNGISI

-238 EMLNQEHIKNNLLPK
+238 EMLNQTHINNNLIPK
-253 LESLIDLAFSKNVEI
+253 LEALVDLAFTKNVEV

-279 VSLQL
+279 VSLEL
-284 IKAILLDKKYK
+284 IEKILLNKKYK

-321 LKNRAP
+321 LKERAP
-327 IHVRLVKGA
+327 IHIRLVKGA
-336 YWDYEIKQ
+336 YWDYEVKQ

-354 VYTNKALTDLSFLHT
+354 VFTNKSLTDLSYLHT
-369 AKKIFDTKKIYPK
+369 AKKIFDIEKIYPK

-389 TIASIYH
+389 TISAIYH
-396 MGTDHEYEFQRL
+396 MGINKTYEFQRL

-421 VCEDFPE
+421 VCEDISKA
-428 TSIYAPIGAYKDL
+428 SIYAPIGAYKDL

-462 LDANIEAKKLAE
+462 LDSKVDPKKLAE
-474 NPAEVLKSKI
+474 NPAKVLESKL
-484 ENKSLLKIRLPKNM
+484 EKNDLLKIQLPKDM
-498 FSDRN
+498 FNDRI
-503 NSPGIDLTE
+503 NSPGLDLTE
-512 VENIEKVK
+512 RENIDNIKLNLRKFKDTKYDVK
-520 SNLKK
+520 S
-525 YDGVSFNAV
+525 SFQ
-534 SSIFNSDTSSNQK
+534 SSSPAHEIK
-547 LEVLSLC
+547 SLC
-554 DNRVLGSVTFD
+554 DGSYMGSVKFD
-565 SPKCIKEHIEKAD
+565 DPEIIKTSFSTKSINYD
-578 KNNRWGKTDIK
+578 WGKTNIVH
-589 DRAVILNKVADLIQL
+589 RTSILEKMADLIQV

-609 LYLLLHETGKTIH
+609 LFLLLHETGKTIH

-636 FYCNEALKLQSDS
+636 FYCNEANNIQSQS

-658 LNELSYFPKG
+658 LNEISYHPKG

-702 ENSSLIGHKIIQLF
+702 EHASVIGFKIIELF
-716 HEAGVPA
+716 HKAGVPKE
-723 DALKLVLG
+723 ALQLILG
-731 GGEQGDALSLIEDI
+731 GAEQGDALSLINNI

-760 NKNLAA
+760 NKNLAT
-766 KEGALTPIIA
+766 KEGPITPIIA

-793 QVTDDVIRSS
+793 QVTDDVIRSA

-824 ESMWEL
+824 EDMWEI
-830 LTGAMQE
+830 LTGAMKE
-837 LTLDTPDNFETDV
+837 LTLDAPNNFETDIG
-850 SPIINKKSFAQLKEY
+850 PIINTDAFNKLETYINSFN
-865 IDSFDK
+865 DSNRKF
-871 GNKKYQSHDHIP
+871 QSHEHLA
-883 EKNIISPCLIELNSL
+883 EKNIISPCLIELNKL
-898 SEISE
+898 NEINE
-903 EQFGPILHIFKYKTS
+903 EQFGPILHMYKYKAST
-918 SLKDNLIEINNKN
+918 LKENLIEINDKN
-931 YGLTMGVHSRVES
+931 YGLTLGIHSRIES
-944 KHDEIASSLTAGN
+944 KHAEISALLSAGN
-957 AYINRDMVGAVVGV
+957 AYVNRDMVGAVVGV

-977 GLSGSGLKAGGPN
+977 GLSGCGLKAGGPN

-999 VISKNTVAFGGN
+999 VVSKNTVAFGGN
-1011 TELLNLDKE
+1011 AELLNLDNE

>member
-1 MLSIDKKF
+1 MSVMGKKF
-9 YSEEVLAKSFIAD
+9 YSEEILAKNFIAD
-22 SEFLDNASIEKDAI
+22 SQFLNNASIEEDAVN
-36 SIINLCRERKSE
+36 IIKLCRDRKSQ

-74 SLLRIPDSH
+74 SLLRIPDSK

-90 EKLSAGAWEA
+90 EKLSAGSWET
-100 HLNKADSLLVNA
+100 HINKADSLLVNA

-124 KPSDELSNNPLKWLN
+124 KPSDELSNNPLQWLN
-139 ALTKKSGEI
+139 GLTKKSGEL
-148 PIREAIMMAM
+148 PVREAIMMAM
-158 KILSGEFVMGRN
+158 KILSGEFVMGRD
-170 FKDINAIKGIEKNLY
+170 FEDINKIRGIEDNSY

-193 ARTEAQAQNYFL
+193 ARTETQANNYFI

-212 NVSAINSAHQ
+212 NVSAINDKHKA
-222 SNNGISI
+222 NNGISI

-238 EMLNQEHIKNNLLPK
+238 EMLNQTHINNNLIPK
-253 LESLIDLAFSKNVEI
+253 LEALVDLAFTKNVEV

-279 VSLQL
+279 VSLEL
-284 IKAILLDKKYK
+284 IEKILLNKKYK
-295 DWNNIG
+295 DWKNIG

-321 LKNRAP
+321 LKERAP
-327 IHVRLVKGA
+327 IHIRLVKGA
-336 YWDYEIKQ
+336 YWDYEVKQ

-354 VYTNKALTDLSFLHT
+354 VFTNKSLTDLSYLHT
-369 AKKIFDTKKIYPK
+369 AKKIFDIEKIYPK

-389 TIASIYH
+389 TISAIYH
-396 MGTDHEYEFQRL
+396 MGINKTYEFQRL

-421 VCEDFPE
+421 VCEDISKA
-428 TSIYAPIGAYKDL
+428 SIYAPIGAYKDL

-462 LDANIEAKKLAE
+462 LDSEVDPKKLAE
-474 NPAEVLKSKI
+474 NPAKVLESKL
-484 ENKSLLKIRLPKNM
+484 EKNDLLKIQLPKDM
-498 FSDRN
+498 FDDRI
-503 NSPGIDLTE
+503 NSPGLDLTE
-512 VENIEKVK
+512 RENIDRIKLNLRKFKDTRYDVK
-520 SNLKK
+520 S
-525 YDGVSFNAV
+525 SFQ
-534 SSIFNSDTSSNQK
+534 SSYPAYEIK
-547 LEVLSLC
+547 SLC
-554 DNRVLGSVTFD
+554 DGSYIGSVKFD
-565 SPKCIKEHIEKAD
+565 DPEIIKTSFNTESINYD
-578 KNNRWGKTDIK
+578 WGKTNIV
-589 DRAVILNKVADLIQL
+589 DRTSILEKMADLIQV

-609 LYLLLHETGKTIH
+609 LFLLLHETGKTIH

-636 FYCNEALKLQSDS
+636 FYCNEANNIQSQS

-658 LNELSYFPKG
+658 LNEISYHPKG

-702 ENSSLIGHKIIQLF
+702 EHASVIGFKIIELF
-716 HEAGVPA
+716 HKAGVPKE
-723 DALKLVLG
+723 ALQLILG
-731 GGEQGDALSLIEDI
+731 GAEQGDALSLINNI

-760 NKNLAA
+760 NKNLAT
-766 KEGALTPIIA
+766 KEGPITPIIA

-793 QVTDDVIRSS
+793 QVTDDVIRSA

-824 ESMWEL
+824 EDMWEI
-830 LTGAMQE
+830 LTGAMKE
-837 LTLDTPDNFETDV
+837 LTLDAPNNFETDV
-850 SPIINKKSFAQLKEY
+850 GPIINEDAFNKLETYINSFN
-865 IDSFDK
+865 DSNRKF
-871 GNKKYQSHDHIP
+871 QSHEHLA
-883 EKNIISPCLIELNSL
+883 EKNIISPCLIELNKL
-898 SEISE
+898 NEINE
-903 EQFGPILHIFKYKTS
+903 EQFGPILHIYKYKTS
-918 SLKDNLIEINNKN
+918 TLKENLIEINDKN
-931 YGLTMGVHSRVES
+931 YGLTLGIHSRVES
-944 KHDEIASSLTAGN
+944 KHAEISGLLSAGN
-957 AYINRDMVGAVVGV
+957 AYVNRDMVGAVVGV

-977 GLSGSGLKAGGPN
+977 GLSGCGLKAGGPN

-999 VISKNTVAFGGN
+999 VVSKNTVAFGGN
-1011 TELLNLDKE
+1011 AELLNLDNE

>member
-1 MLSIDKKF
+1 MSVMEKKF
-9 YSEEVLAKSFIAD
+9 YSEEILAKNFIAD
-22 SEFLDNASIEKDAI
+22 SQFLNNASIKEDAVN
-36 SIINLCRERKSE
+36 IIKLCRDRKSE

-74 SLLRIPDSH
+74 SLLRIPDSK

-90 EKLSAGAWEA
+90 EKLSAGSWEA
-100 HLNKADSLLVNA
+100 HINKADSLLVNA

-124 KPSDELSNNPLKWLN
+124 KPSDELSNNPLQWLN
-139 ALTKKSGEI
+139 GLTKKSGEL
-148 PIREAIMMAM
+148 PVREAIMMAM
-158 KILSGEFVMGRN
+158 KILSGEFVMGRD
-170 FKDINAIKGIEKNLY
+170 FEDINKIKGIEDNSY

-193 ARTEAQAQNYFL
+193 ARTETQANNYFI

-212 NVSAINSAHQ
+212 NVSAINDKHKA
-222 SNNGISI
+222 NNGISI

-238 EMLNQEHIKNNLLPK
+238 EMLNQTHINNNLIPK
-253 LESLIDLAFSKNVEI
+253 LEALVDLAFTKNVEV

-279 VSLQL
+279 VSLEL
-284 IKAILLDKKYK
+284 IEKILLNKKYK

-301 MAVQAYGKRSIEVI
+301 MAVQAYGKRSMEVI
-315 DWAEDI
+315 DWAEGI
-321 LKNRAP
+321 LKERAP
-327 IHVRLVKGA
+327 IHIRLVKGA
-336 YWDYEIKQ
+336 YWDYEVKQ

-354 VYTNKALTDLSFLHT
+354 VFTNKSLTDLSYLHT
-369 AKKIFDTKKIYPK
+369 AKKIFDIEKIYPK

-389 TIASIYH
+389 TISAIYH
-396 MGTDHEYEFQRL
+396 MGINKTYEFQRL

-421 VCEDFPE
+421 VCEDISKA
-428 TSIYAPIGAYKDL
+428 SIYAPIGAYKDL

-462 LDANIEAKKLAE
+462 LDSKVDPKKLAE
-474 NPAEVLKSKI
+474 NPAKVLESKL
-484 ENKSLLKIRLPKNM
+484 EKNDLLKIQLPKDM
-498 FSDRN
+498 FNDRI
-503 NSPGIDLTE
+503 NSPGLDLTE
-512 VENIEKVK
+512 RENIDNIKLNLRKFKDTKYDVK
-520 SNLKK
+520 S
-525 YDGVSFNAV
+525 SFQ
-534 SSIFNSDTSSNQK
+534 SSSPAHEIK
-547 LEVLSLC
+547 SLC
-554 DNRVLGSVTFD
+554 DGSYMGSVKFD
-565 SPKCIKEHIEKAD
+565 DPEIIKTSFSTKSINYD
-578 KNNRWGKTDIK
+578 WGKTNIVH
-589 DRAVILNKVADLIQL
+589 RTSILEKMADLIQV

-609 LYLLLHETGKTIH
+609 LFLLLHETGKTIH

-636 FYCNEALKLQSDS
+636 FYCNEANNIQSQS

-658 LNELSYFPKG
+658 LNEISYHPKG

-702 ENSSLIGHKIIQLF
+702 EHASIIGFKIVELF
-716 HEAGVPA
+716 HKAGVPKE
-723 DALKLVLG
+723 ALQLILG
-731 GGEQGDALSLIEDI
+731 GAEQGDALSLINNI

-760 NKNLAA
+760 NKNLAS
-766 KEGALTPIIA
+766 KEGPITPIIA

-793 QVTDDVIRSS
+793 QVTDDVIRSA

-824 ESMWEL
+824 EDMWEI
-830 LTGAMQE
+830 LTGAMKE
-837 LTLDTPDNFETDV
+837 LTLDAPNNFETDV
-850 SPIINKKSFAQLKEY
+850 GPIINEDAFNKLETYINSFN
-865 IDSFDK
+865 DSNRKF
-871 GNKKYQSHDHIP
+871 QSHEHLA
-883 EKNIISPCLIELNSL
+883 EKNIISPCLIELNKL
-898 SEISE
+898 NEINE
-903 EQFGPILHIFKYKTS
+903 EQFGPILHIYKYKAST
-918 SLKDNLIEINNKN
+918 LKENLIEINDKN
-931 YGLTMGVHSRVES
+931 YGLTLGIHSRIES
-944 KHDEIASSLTAGN
+944 KHAEISALLSAGN
-957 AYINRDMVGAVVGV
+957 AYVNRDMVGAVVGV

-977 GLSGSGLKAGGPN
+977 GLSGCGLKAGGPN

-999 VISKNTVAFGGN
+999 VVSKNTVAFGGN
-1011 TELLNLDKE
+1011 AELLNLDNE

>member
-1 MLSIDKKF
+1 MSVMEKKF
-9 YSEEVLAKSFIAD
+9 YSEEILAKNFIAD
-22 SEFLDNASIEKDAI
+22 SQFLNNASIKEDAVN
-36 SIINLCRERKSE
+36 IIKLCRDRKSE

-74 SLLRIPDSH
+74 SLLRIPDSK

-90 EKLSAGAWEA
+90 EKLSAGSWEA
-100 HLNKADSLLVNA
+100 HINKADSLLVNA

-124 KPSDELSNNPLKWLN
+124 KPSDELSNNPLQWLN
-139 ALTKKSGEI
+139 GLTKKSGEL
-148 PIREAIMMAM
+148 PVREAIMMAM
-158 KILSGEFVMGRN
+158 KILSGEFVMGRD
-170 FKDINAIKGIEKNLY
+170 FEDINKIKGIEDNSY

-193 ARTEAQAQNYFL
+193 ARTETQANNYFI

-212 NVSAINSAHQ
+212 NVSAINDKHKA
-222 SNNGISI
+222 NNGISI

-238 EMLNQEHIKNNLLPK
+238 EMLNQTHINNNLIPK
-253 LESLIDLAFSKNVEI
+253 LEALVDLAFTKNVEV

-279 VSLQL
+279 VSLEL
-284 IKAILLDKKYK
+284 IEKILLNKKYK

-321 LKNRAP
+321 LKERAP
-327 IHVRLVKGA
+327 IHIRLVKGA
-336 YWDYEIKQ
+336 YWDYEVKQ

-354 VYTNKALTDLSFLHT
+354 VFTNKSLTDLSYLHT
-369 AKKIFDTKKIYPK
+369 AKKIFDVEKIYPK

-389 TIASIYH
+389 TISAIYH
-396 MGTDHEYEFQRL
+396 MGINKTYEFQRL

-421 VCEDFPE
+421 VCEDISKA
-428 TSIYAPIGAYKDL
+428 SIYAPIGAYKDL

-462 LDANIEAKKLAE
+462 LDSKVDPKKLAE
-474 NPAEVLKSKI
+474 NPAKVLESKL
-484 ENKSLLKIRLPKNM
+484 EKNDLLKIQLPKDM
-498 FSDRN
+498 FNDRI
-503 NSPGIDLTE
+503 NSPGLDLTE
-512 VENIEKVK
+512 RENIDNIKLNLRKFKDTKYDVK
-520 SNLKK
+520 S
-525 YDGVSFNAV
+525 SFQ
-534 SSIFNSDTSSNQK
+534 SSSPAHEIK
-547 LEVLSLC
+547 SLC
-554 DNRVLGSVTFD
+554 DGSYMGSVKFD
-565 SPKCIKEHIEKAD
+565 DPEIIKTSFSTKSINYD
-578 KNNRWGKTDIK
+578 WGKTNIVH
-589 DRAVILNKVADLIQL
+589 RTSILEKMADLIQV

-609 LYLLLHETGKTIH
+609 LFLLLHETGKTIH

-636 FYCNEALKLQSDS
+636 FYCNEANNIQSQS

-658 LNELSYFPKG
+658 LNEISYHPKG

-702 ENSSLIGHKIIQLF
+702 EHASVIGFKIIELF
-716 HEAGVPA
+716 HKAGVPKE
-723 DALKLVLG
+723 ALQLILG
-731 GGEQGDALSLIEDI
+731 GAEQGDALSLINNI

-760 NKNLAA
+760 NKNLAT
-766 KEGALTPIIA
+766 KEGPITPIIA

-793 QVTDDVIRSS
+793 QVTDDVIRSA

-824 ESMWEL
+824 EDMWEI
-830 LTGAMQE
+830 LTGAMKE
-837 LTLDTPDNFETDV
+837 LTLDAPNNFETDIG
-850 SPIINKKSFAQLKEY
+850 PIINTDAFNKLETYINSFN
-865 IDSFDK
+865 DSNRKF
-871 GNKKYQSHDHIP
+871 QSHEHLA
-883 EKNIISPCLIELNSL
+883 EKNIISPCLIELNKL
-898 SEISE
+898 NEINE
-903 EQFGPILHIFKYKTS
+903 EQFGPILHIYKYKAST
-918 SLKDNLIEINNKN
+918 LKENLIEINDKN
-931 YGLTMGVHSRVES
+931 YGLTLGIHSRIES
-944 KHDEIASSLTAGN
+944 KHAEISALLSAGN
-957 AYINRDMVGAVVGV
+957 AYVNRDMVGAVVGV

-977 GLSGSGLKAGGPN
+977 GLSGCGLKAGGPN

-999 VISKNTVAFGGN
+999 VVSKNTVAFGGN
-1011 TELLNLDKE
+1011 AELLNLDNE

>member
-1 MLSIDKKF
+1 MSVMEKKF
-9 YSEEVLAKSFIAD
+9 YSEEILAKNFIAD
-22 SEFLDNASIEKDAI
+22 SQFLNNASIKEDAVN
-36 SIINLCRERKSE
+36 IIKLCRDRKSE

-74 SLLRIPDSH
+74 SLLRIPDSK

-90 EKLSAGAWEA
+90 EKLSAGSWEA
-100 HLNKADSLLVNA
+100 HINKADSLLVNA

-124 KPSDELSNNPLKWLN
+124 KPSDELSNNPLQWLN
-139 ALTKKSGEI
+139 GLTKKSGEL
-148 PIREAIMMAM
+148 PVREAIMMAM
-158 KILSGEFVMGRN
+158 KILSGEFVMGRD
-170 FKDINAIKGIEKNLY
+170 FEDINKIKGIEDNSY

-193 ARTEAQAQNYFL
+193 ARTETQANNYFI

-212 NVSAINSAHQ
+212 NVSAINDKHKA
-222 SNNGISI
+222 NNGISI

-238 EMLNQEHIKNNLLPK
+238 EMLNQTHINNNLIPK
-253 LESLIDLAFSKNVEI
+253 LEALVDLAFTKNVEV

-279 VSLQL
+279 VSLEL
-284 IKAILLDKKYK
+284 IEKILLNKKYK

-321 LKNRAP
+321 LKERAP
-327 IHVRLVKGA
+327 IHIRLVKGA
-336 YWDYEIKQ
+336 YWDYEVKQ

-354 VYTNKALTDLSFLHT
+354 VFTNKSLTDLSYLHT
-369 AKKIFDTKKIYPK
+369 AKKIFDIEKIYPK

-389 TIASIYH
+389 TISAIYH
-396 MGTDHEYEFQRL
+396 MGINKTYEFQRL

-421 VCEDFPE
+421 VCEDISKA
-428 TSIYAPIGAYKDL
+428 SIYAPIGAYKDL

-462 LDANIEAKKLAE
+462 LDSKVDPKKLAE
-474 NPAEVLKSKI
+474 NPAKVLESKL
-484 ENKSLLKIRLPKNM
+484 EKNDLLKIQLPKDM
-498 FSDRN
+498 FNDRI
-503 NSPGIDLTE
+503 NSPGLDLTE
-512 VENIEKVK
+512 RENIDSIKLNLRRFKDTRYDVK
-520 SNLKK
+520 S
-525 YDGVSFNAV
+525 SFQ
-534 SSIFNSDTSSNQK
+534 SSSPAHEIK
-547 LEVLSLC
+547 SLC
-554 DNRVLGSVTFD
+554 DGSYMGSVKFD
-565 SPKCIKEHIEKAD
+565 DPEIIKTSFSTKSINYD
-578 KNNRWGKTDIK
+578 WGKTNIVH
-589 DRAVILNKVADLIQL
+589 RTSILEKMAELIQV

-609 LYLLLHETGKTIH
+609 LFLLLHETGKTIH

-636 FYCNEALKLQSDS
+636 FYCNEANNIQSQS

-658 LNELSYFPKG
+658 LNEISYHPKG

-702 ENSSLIGHKIIQLF
+702 EHASVIGFKIIELF
-716 HEAGVPA
+716 HKAGVPKE
-723 DALKLVLG
+723 ALQLILG
-731 GGEQGDALSLIEDI
+731 GAEQGDALSLINNI

-760 NKNLAA
+760 NKNLAT
-766 KEGALTPIIA
+766 KEGPITPIIA

-793 QVTDDVIRSS
+793 QVTDDVIRSA

-824 ESMWEL
+824 EDMWEI
-830 LTGAMQE
+830 LTGAMKE
-837 LTLDTPDNFETDV
+837 LTLDAPNNFETDIG
-850 SPIINKKSFAQLKEY
+850 PIINTDAFNKLETYINSFN
-865 IDSFDK
+865 DSNRKF
-871 GNKKYQSHDHIP
+871 QSHEHLA
-883 EKNIISPCLIELNSL
+883 EKNIISPCLIELNKL
-898 SEISE
+898 NEINE
-903 EQFGPILHIFKYKTS
+903 EQFGPILHIYKYKAST
-918 SLKDNLIEINNKN
+918 LKENLIEINDKN
-931 YGLTMGVHSRVES
+931 YGLTLGIHSRVES
-944 KHDEIASSLTAGN
+944 KYAEISALLSAGN
-957 AYINRDMVGAVVGV
+957 AYVNRDMVGAVVGV

-977 GLSGSGLKAGGPN
+977 GLSGCGLKAGGPN

-999 VISKNTVAFGGN
+999 VVSKNTVAFGGN
-1011 TELLNLDKE
+1011 AELLNLDNE

>member
-1 MLSIDKKF
+1 MSVMEKKF
-9 YSEEVLAKSFIAD
+9 YSEEILAKNFIAD
-22 SEFLDNASIEKDAI
+22 SQFLNNASIKEDAVN
-36 SIINLCRERKSE
+36 IIKLCRDRKSE

-74 SLLRIPDSH
+74 SLLRIPDSK

-90 EKLSAGAWEA
+90 EKLSAGSWEA
-100 HLNKADSLLVNA
+100 HINKADSLLVNA

-124 KPSDELSNNPLKWLN
+124 KPSDELSNNPLQWLN
-139 ALTKKSGEI
+139 GLTKKSGEL
-148 PIREAIMMAM
+148 PVREAIMMAM
-158 KILSGEFVMGRN
+158 KILSGEFVMGRD
-170 FKDINAIKGIEKNLY
+170 FEDINKIKGIEDNSY

-193 ARTEAQAQNYFL
+193 ARTETQANNYFI

-212 NVSAINSAHQ
+212 NVSAINDKHKA
-222 SNNGISI
+222 NNGISI

-238 EMLNQEHIKNNLLPK
+238 EMLNQTHINNNLIPK
-253 LESLIDLAFSKNVEI
+253 LEALVDLAFTKNVEV

-279 VSLQL
+279 VSLEL
-284 IKAILLDKKYK
+284 IEKILLNKKYK

-321 LKNRAP
+321 LKERAP
-327 IHVRLVKGA
+327 IHIRLVKGA
-336 YWDYEIKQ
+336 YWDYEVKQ

-354 VYTNKALTDLSFLHT
+354 VFTNKSLTDLSYLHT
-369 AKKIFDTKKIYPK
+369 AKKIFDIEKIYPK

-389 TIASIYH
+389 TISAIYH
-396 MGTDHEYEFQRL
+396 MGINKTYEFQRL

-421 VCEDFPE
+421 VCEDISKA
-428 TSIYAPIGAYKDL
+428 SIYAPIGAYKDL

-462 LDANIEAKKLAE
+462 LDSKVDPKKLAE
-474 NPAEVLKSKI
+474 NPAKVLESKL
-484 ENKSLLKIRLPKNM
+484 EKNDLLKIQLPKDM
-498 FSDRN
+498 FNDRI
-503 NSPGIDLTE
+503 NSPGLDLTE
-512 VENIEKVK
+512 RENIDNIKLNLRKFKDTKYDVK
-520 SNLKK
+520 S
-525 YDGVSFNAV
+525 SFQ
-534 SSIFNSDTSSNQK
+534 SSSPAHEIK
-547 LEVLSLC
+547 SLC
-554 DNRVLGSVTFD
+554 DGSYMGSVKFD
-565 SPKCIKEHIEKAD
+565 DPEIIKTSFSTKSINYD
-578 KNNRWGKTDIK
+578 WGKTNIVH
-589 DRAVILNKVADLIQL
+589 RTSILEKMAELIQV

-609 LYLLLHETGKTIH
+609 LFLLLHETGKTIH

-636 FYCNEALKLQSDS
+636 FYCNEANNIQSQS

-658 LNELSYFPKG
+658 LNEISYHPKG

-702 ENSSLIGHKIIQLF
+702 EHASVIGFKIIELF
-716 HEAGVPA
+716 HKAGVPKE
-723 DALKLVLG
+723 ALQLILG
-731 GGEQGDALSLIEDI
+731 GAEQGDALSLINNI

-760 NKNLAA
+760 NKNLAT
-766 KEGALTPIIA
+766 KEGPITPIIA

-793 QVTDDVIRSS
+793 QVTDDVIRSA

-824 ESMWEL
+824 EDMWEI
-830 LTGAMQE
+830 LTGAMKE
-837 LTLDTPDNFETDV
+837 LTLDAPNNFETDIG
-850 SPIINKKSFAQLKEY
+850 PIINTDAFNKLETYINSFN
-865 IDSFDK
+865 DSNRKF
-871 GNKKYQSHDHIP
+871 QSHEHLA
-883 EKNIISPCLIELNSL
+883 EKNIISPCLIELNKL
-898 SEISE
+898 NEINE
-903 EQFGPILHIFKYKTS
+903 EQFGPILHIYKYKAST
-918 SLKDNLIEINNKN
+918 LKENLIEINDKN
-931 YGLTMGVHSRVES
+931 YGLTLGIHSRIES
-944 KHDEIASSLTAGN
+944 KHAEISALLSAGN
-957 AYINRDMVGAVVGV
+957 AYVNRDMVGAVVGV

-977 GLSGSGLKAGGPN
+977 GLSGCGLKAGGPN

-999 VISKNTVAFGGN
+999 VVSKNTVAFGGN
-1011 TELLNLDKE
+1011 AELLNLDNE

>member
-1 MLSIDKKF
+1 MSVMEKKF
-9 YSEEVLAKSFIAD
+9 YSEEILAKNFIAD
-22 SEFLDNASIEKDAI
+22 SQFLNNASIKEDAVN
-36 SIINLCRERKSE
+36 IIKLCRDRKSE

-74 SLLRIPDSH
+74 SLLRIPDSK

-90 EKLSAGAWEA
+90 EKLSAGSWEA
-100 HLNKADSLLVNA
+100 HINKADSLLVNA

-124 KPSDELSNNPLKWLN
+124 KPSDELSNNPLQWLN
-139 ALTKKSGEI
+139 GLTKKSGEL
-148 PIREAIMMAM
+148 PVREAIMMAM
-158 KILSGEFVMGRN
+158 KILSGEFVMGRD
-170 FKDINAIKGIEKNLY
+170 FEDINKIKGIEDNSY

-193 ARTEAQAQNYFL
+193 ARTETQANNYFI

-212 NVSAINSAHQ
+212 NVSAINDKHKA
-222 SNNGISI
+222 NNGISI

-238 EMLNQEHIKNNLLPK
+238 EMLNQTHINNNLIPK
-253 LESLIDLAFSKNVEI
+253 LEALVDLAFTKNVEV

-279 VSLQL
+279 VSLEL
-284 IKAILLDKKYK
+284 IEKILLNKKYK

-321 LKNRAP
+321 LKERAP
-327 IHVRLVKGA
+327 IHIRLVKGA
-336 YWDYEIKQ
+336 YWDYEVKQ

-354 VYTNKALTDLSFLHT
+354 VFTNKSLTDLSYLHT
-369 AKKIFDTKKIYPK
+369 AKKIFDIEKIYPK

-389 TIASIYH
+389 TISAIYH
-396 MGTDHEYEFQRL
+396 MGINKTYEFQRL

-421 VCEDFPE
+421 VCEDISKA
-428 TSIYAPIGAYKDL
+428 SIYAPIGAYKDL

-462 LDANIEAKKLAE
+462 LDSKVDPKKLAE
-474 NPAEVLKSKI
+474 NPAKVLESKL
-484 ENKSLLKIRLPKNM
+484 EKNDLLKIQLPKDM
-498 FSDRN
+498 FNDRI
-503 NSPGIDLTE
+503 NSPGLDLTE
-512 VENIEKVK
+512 RENIDNIKLNLRKFKDTKYDVK
-520 SNLKK
+520 S
-525 YDGVSFNAV
+525 SFQ
-534 SSIFNSDTSSNQK
+534 SSSPAHEIK
-547 LEVLSLC
+547 SLC
-554 DNRVLGSVTFD
+554 DGSYMGSVKFD
-565 SPKCIKEHIEKAD
+565 DPEIIKTSFSTKSINYD
-578 KNNRWGKTDIK
+578 WGKTNIVH
-589 DRAVILNKVADLIQL
+589 RTSILEKMADLIQV

-609 LYLLLHETGKTIH
+609 LFLLLHETGKTIH

-636 FYCNEALKLQSDS
+636 FYCNEANNIQSQS

-658 LNELSYFPKG
+658 LNEISYHPKG

-702 ENSSLIGHKIIQLF
+702 EHASVIGFKIIELF
-716 HEAGVPA
+716 HKAGVPKE
-723 DALKLVLG
+723 ALQLILG
-731 GGEQGDALSLIEDI
+731 GAEQGDALSLINNI

-760 NKNLAA
+760 NKNLAI
-766 KEGALTPIIA
+766 KEGPITPIIA

-793 QVTDDVIRSS
+793 QVTDDVIRSA

-824 ESMWEL
+824 EDMWEI
-830 LTGAMQE
+830 LTGAMKE
-837 LTLDTPDNFETDV
+837 LTLDAPNNFETDIG
-850 SPIINKKSFAQLKEY
+850 PIINTDAFNKLETYINSFN
-865 IDSFDK
+865 DSNRKF
-871 GNKKYQSHDHIP
+871 QSHEHLA
-883 EKNIISPCLIELNSL
+883 EKNIISPCLIELNKL
-898 SEISE
+898 NEINE
-903 EQFGPILHIFKYKTS
+903 EQFGPILHIYKYKAST
-918 SLKDNLIEINNKN
+918 LKENLIEINDKN
-931 YGLTMGVHSRVES
+931 YGLTLGIHSRIES
-944 KHDEIASSLTAGN
+944 KHAEISALLSAGN
-957 AYINRDMVGAVVGV
+957 AYVNRDMVGAVVGV

-977 GLSGSGLKAGGPN
+977 GLSGCGLKAGGPN

-999 VISKNTVAFGGN
+999 VVSKNTVAFGGN
-1011 TELLNLDKE
+1011 AELLNLDNE